1 VGLGQNFTAAQ
12 WEGIFTHTI
21 FAVLKQVN
29 EQGTAT
35 DGNDEKNA
43 AQGNKSAERYKVSVH
58 HSRDSASK
66 QWATTQVLT
75 LRGIERVLRIFFDTL
90 LETAHDYNQDSDQ
103 DSNWF
108 EQAWHLIVD
117 QCLLCSTVLG
127 GRETLDLRLV
137 GVELLVVCC
146 QTSSKRGFIAADVRV
161 GTNMQVVNGALRS
174 VRAADSPPR
183 IQSRGSKPLAE
194 DFDPLLVEKRRQL
207 FDKSFASLMQVGTF
221 LRNNEDSV
229 IEGTS
234 GYIDSI
240 VLQILTKLGIGL
252 GQLYECCKDH
262 ELSPHNEDGDAE
274 ENFVDLVTLI
284 TRIAT
289 GGPNSK
295 FLTQAQRPCLDLLKT
310 MSMNCSSRAFEVLSK
325 MGSNAIFQQS
335 QDGDDVG
342 KSIYKSMSVC

>member
-21 FAVLKQVN
+21 FAVLKQVK

-43 AQGNKSAERYKVSVH
+43 VQGNKSADRYKVSVH

-75 LRGIERVLRIFFDTL
+75 LRGMERVLRIFFDTL
-90 LETAHDYNQDSDQ
+90 LETAHDYNTDSDQ

-117 QCLLCSTVLG
+117 QCLLCSTLLG

-137 GVELLVVCC
+137 GMELLVVCC

-174 VRAADSPPR
+174 VRSADSPPK
-183 IQSRGSKPLAE
+183 IQGRGSKPLAE
-194 DFDPLLVEKRRQL
+194 DVDPLLIEKRRQL
-207 FDKSFASLMQVGTF
+207 FDKSFASLMQFGSF
-221 LRNNEDSV
+221 LRNNEDS
-229 IEGTS
+229 ITEGTN
-234 GYIDSI
+234 GYLDSI
-240 VLQILTKLGIGL
+240 VLQVLTKLGIGL
-252 GQLYECCKDH
+252 GQLYECCKDN
-262 ELSPHNEDGDAE
+262 ELSPHHEDSDAE

-335 QDGDDVG
+335 QDGADVG
-342 KSIYKSMSVC
+342 KLIYKSRSIF